1 MVWRHSNSSFP
12 RSISC
17 RCLLGQIL
25 DHSAFFHYLSAGANL
40 LDHIRVG
47 PISEASPCDTT
58 EPFCSKATP
67 FQIGFFFISLYLIA
81 LGTGGH
87 KPCIEAFGAD
97 QFDGDGKENKHRSSF
112 FNWWYFGQCSGAL
125 IALSIVL
132 YIEENIGWGAGFAI
146 PTVAMALALFVFLY
160 GSVFYQHELPSDD
173 LLVCVQKTVSEC
185 FVRPRM
191 NVLHLDHLKI
201 PEEVVCEDKQGE
213 KSNSRCAAMQIE
225 KFKLIQRSI
234 PIWTTCLMYGIVFA
248 QSATFFTKQGSTMDR
263 KIGRHFQI
271 PPASLQCL
279 IAISILVLLPVYD
292 LMLVPLARKITK
304 HNCGITLL
312 QRIGFGMF
320 VAMAAMVVAALTEM
334 KRLKEVKDND
344 LKDIPDAIV
353 PMTIF
358 WLLPQYVLYGIS
370 EVFTMVGMQEYFYD
384 QMPQA
389 MRSLGIAVFLSVLG
403 IGSFLSSIIISIVD
417 DLSSRS
423 SEGSWFTDNL
433 NRAHLDYY
441 YWLLAALSAI
451 NISIYI
457 YCAKRYNNVKLESN
471 VLGEED
477 ILAQ

>member
-1 MVWRHSNSSFP
+1 MF
-12 RSISC
+12 IGGLI
-17 RCLLGQIL
+17 CLTT
-25 DHSAFFHYLSAGANL
+25 SVSVPYLK
-40 LDHIRVG
+40 
-47 PISEASPCDTT
+47 PPPCDTT
-58 EPFCSKATP
+58 ERFCSKATP
-67 FQIGFFFISLYLIA
+67 LQIGVFFISLYLIA

-97 QFDGDGKENKHRSSF
+97 QFDGDGEEDKHRSSF
-112 FNWWYFGQCSGAL
+112 FNWWYFGQCFGAL

-132 YIEENIGWGAGFAI
+132 YIEENIGWGVGFAI
-146 PTVAMALALFVFLY
+146 PTVAMALALFVFLC
-160 GSVFYQHELPSDD
+160 GSVFYQHKLPSDN
-173 LLVCVQKTVSEC
+173 LLVCVRRTVSEC

-191 NVLHLDHLKI
+191 DVLHLDHLKF
-201 PEEVVCEDKQGE
+201 PDGAVGEDKQPGE
-213 KSNSRCAAMQIE
+213 KSTSSSVEMQIE
-225 KFKLIQRSI
+225 EFKLIQRLI
-234 PIWTTCLMYGIVFA
+234 PIWATCLMYGIVFA

-263 KIGRHFQI
+263 KIGGHFQI

-279 IAISILVLLPVYD
+279 IAISILVLVPVYD
-292 LMLVPLARKITK
+292 WMLVPVARKFTNHK
-304 HNCGITLL
+304 RGITLL

-320 VAMAAMVVAALTEM
+320 IAMVAMVVAALTEI

-344 LKDIPDAIV
+344 LEDMPDAIV

-384 QMPQA
+384 QMPQS

-423 SEGSWFTDNL
+423 SEGSWFSDNL
-433 NRAHLDYY
+433 NKAHLDYY

-451 NISIYI
+451 NLCIYI
-457 YCAKRYNNVKLESN
+457 FCAKRYNNVKVESN
-471 VLGEED
+471 VLVEED
-477 ILAQ
+477 MQT